1 MKKFTLREMLPEEIH
16 QSRSPS
22 SSSPASSSSYATVWI
37 PGSSPPAQ
45 MWGHSLVVASA
56 IKQIIIYTQC
66 AHEQIK
72 IFWQALLFQKEGHLI
87 VLNVHL

>member
-56 IKQIIIYTQC
+56 IKQNKN
-66 AHEQIK
+66 K
-72 IFWQALLFQKEGHLI
+72 IFWQALLFQKEGHLT